1 MNMEGIAP
9 RRTIVAALLGVTLLI
24 AACSEADN
32 GRVVG
37 QLESDRVELSVE
49 FAEPITLRHVREGES
64 VSEGQLLVEQDAR
77 RIEARI
83 EEVRALTSQAE
94 ARLAEMIRGP
104 REERIRAARATAVG
118 AEQTARFRQT
128 ELDRATKLLAQ
139 GLVSQELLDQA
150 QVSLDAAQAD
160 LRASRALLEELLSGT
175 TAEELEQ
182 AEQAVN
188 QGRAQLARL
197 LVDRARHQ
205 IVAPAD
211 GVVDSL
217 LFEAGERP
225 SPGQPVVILLAG
237 EQPYARVYVREQIRA
252 QIKPGTRAVVHV
264 DGIAESIA
272 GTVRWVSSNAA
283 FTPYFALTERD
294 RGRLSFVAKIDLEVT
309 GERLPDGI
317 PVEVEFHIL

>member
-1 MNMEGIAP
+1 MNMEGIG
-9 RRTIVAALLGVTLLI
+9 RRAKPIAALLAVTALV
-24 AACSEADN
+24 AACSAPEN

-37 QLESDRVELSVE
+37 QLESDRIELSVE
-49 FAEPITLRHVREGES
+49 FAEPITVRHVHEGET

-83 EEVRALTSQAE
+83 EEARALTGQAE

-118 AEQTARFRQT
+118 AEQTARFRRT

-139 GLVSQELLDQA
+139 GLASQELLDRA
-150 QVSLDAAQAD
+150 QVSLDAAEAD
-160 LRASRALLEELLSGT
+160 LRASRAQLEELLAGT

-197 LVDRARHQ
+197 QVDRARHQ
-205 IVAPAD
+205 LVAPVA

-225 SPGQPVVILLAG
+225 SPGQPVAILLAG
-237 EQPYARVYVREQIRA
+237 EQPYARVYIREQIRA
-252 QIKPGTRAVVHV
+252 QIRPGTRAVVHV
-264 DGIAESIA
+264 DGIEKSLS
-272 GTVRWVSSNAA
+272 GTVRWVSSEAA

-294 RGRLSFVAKIDLEVT
+294 RGRLSFVAKVDLEAT

-317 PVEVEFHIL
+317 PVEVEFDIR

>member
-1 MNMEGIAP
+1 MNTEVLA
-9 RRTIVAALLGVTLLI
+9 RRAVTVALLGLTALV
-24 AACSEADN
+24 AGCSEAEN

-37 QLESDRVELSVE
+37 QLESDRIELSVE
-49 FAEPITLRHVREGES
+49 FAEPITMRHVREGDT
-64 VSEGQLLVEQDAR
+64 VSEGQLLVEQDAS

-83 EEVRALTSQAE
+83 EEVRALTSQAD

-118 AEQTARFRQT
+118 AEQTARYRRT
-128 ELDRATKLLAQ
+128 ELDRATKLLSQ
-139 GLVSQELLDQA
+139 GLASQELLDQA
-150 QVSLDAAQAD
+150 QVSLDAAEAD
-160 LRASRALLEELLSGT
+160 LRASRALLEELLAGT

-188 QGRAQLARL
+188 QGRAQLQRL
-197 LVDRARHQ
+197 QVDRARHR
-205 IVAPAD
+205 IAAPVS

-225 SPGQPVVILLAG
+225 APGQPVVILLAG

-252 QIKPGTRAVVHV
+252 RIRPGTKAVVHV
-264 DGIAESIA
+264 DGIADSIA
-272 GTVRWVSSNAA
+272 GTVRWVSSEAA

-294 RGRLSFVAKIDLEVT
+294 RGRLSFIAKIDLDTT
-309 GERLPDGI
+309 GQRLPDGI
-317 PVEVEFHIL
+317 PVEVEFDIQ

>member
-1 MNMEGIAP
+1 MNTEVLA
-9 RRTIVAALLGVTLLI
+9 RRAVTVALLGLTALV
-24 AACSEADN
+24 AGCSEAEN

-37 QLESDRVELSVE
+37 QLESDRIELSVE
-49 FAEPITLRHVREGES
+49 FAEPITMRHVREGDT
-64 VSEGQLLVEQDAR
+64 VSEGQLLVEQDAS

-83 EEVRALTSQAE
+83 EEVQALTSQAE

-118 AEQTARFRQT
+118 AEQTARYRRT
-128 ELDRATKLLAQ
+128 ELDRATKLLSQ
-139 GLVSQELLDQA
+139 GLASQELLDQA
-150 QVSLDAAQAD
+150 QVSLDAAEAE
-160 LRASRALLEELLSGT
+160 LRASRALLEELLAGT

-188 QGRAQLARL
+188 QGRAQLQRL
-197 LVDRARHQ
+197 QVDRARHR
-205 IVAPAD
+205 IVAPVS

-225 SPGQPVVILLAG
+225 APGQPVVILLAG

-252 QIKPGTRAVVHV
+252 RIRPGTKAVVHV
-264 DGIAESIA
+264 DGIADSIA
-272 GTVRWVSSNAA
+272 GTVRWVSSEAA

-294 RGRLSFVAKIDLEVT
+294 RGRLSFIAKIDLDTT
-309 GERLPDGI
+309 GQRLPDGI
-317 PVEVEFHIL
+317 PVEVEFDIQ

>member
-1 MNMEGIAP
+1 MNKEVMPPWAA
-9 RRTIVAALLGVTLLI
+9 TLALLGLTALVT
-24 AACSEADN
+24 ACTEAEN

-37 QLESDRVELSVE
+37 QLESDRIELSVE
-49 FAEPITLRHVREGES
+49 FAEPITARHVREGEP
-64 VSEGQLLVEQDAR
+64 VGEGQLLVEQDAS

-104 REERIRAARATAVG
+104 REERIRAAQATAVG
-118 AEQTARFRQT
+118 AEQTVRYRRT
-128 ELDRATKLLAQ
+128 ELDRATKLLSQ
-139 GLVSQELLDQA
+139 GLASQEVLDQA
-150 QVSLDAAQAD
+150 QVGLDAAEAE
-160 LRASRALLEELLSGT
+160 LRARRALLEELLAGT

-197 LVDRARHQ
+197 QVDRARHR
-205 IVAPAD
+205 IVAPAA

-217 LFEAGERP
+217 VFETGERP

-237 EQPYARVYVREQIRA
+237 KQPYARVYIREQIRA
-252 QIKPGTRAVVHV
+252 RIRPGTRAVVRV
-264 DGIAESIA
+264 DGVSDALG
-272 GTVRWVSSNAA
+272 GTVRWVSSEAA

-294 RGRLSFVAKIDLEVT
+294 RGRLSFVAKIDLDAT
-309 GERLPDGI
+309 GERLPDGV
-317 PVEVEFHIL
+317 PVEVEFDIQ